1 MTVMGLSGPVLIVAS
16 PSPLRILE
24 ATWRKTFAEVKIA
37 FTIHTFAGECTHAE
51 VKRIVAA
58 ATEAKCQTIVGAG
71 GGKVLDAARSAAAS
85 IKVPF
90 ISCPTIATTDSP
102 CCAISVIY
110 NEAGVV
116 EESQLHR
123 TNPALVLVDTQVIA
137 EAPTRMLVAGMGD
150 ALSTLF
156 EARACIA
163 SKSSNMRGGSCTQV
177 ALAIAELCYKTLL
190 DDGVEALRSARE
202 KTVTPALERI
212 IEANTLLSGLGF
224 ESAGLAAAHS
234 VHNGLT
240 VAPGTHD
247 FLHGEKV
254 AFGVIA
260 HLMLEKATPAQID
273 EVLNFS
279 YSVGLPM
286 TLSDIGCANMSS
298 EMLAKVAARATIPGE
313 WIHQEPFAVTSKMVE
328 DAILAADAAG
338 RAFKAK
344 SASA

>member
-24 ATWRKTFAEVKIA
+24 ATWRKTFAEAKIA

-58 ATEAKCQTIVGAG
+58 ATAAKCQTIVGAG

-110 NEAGVV
+110 NEDGVV

-177 ALAIAELCYKTLL
+177 ALAIAKLCYKTLL

-344 SASA
+344 RASA